1 MLIWYRAQAPEAPPR
16 FPELPSRAPVLSKPG
31 GASAFEGW
39 SGRQSCSA
47 ILVCMSDSAG
57 ATPFSEEPD
66 PGGVPAG
73 RPVQRGPAVV
83 LTRPYVTWT
92 IIAITFFFFLLQF
105 FPPLQLQSRFAFA
118 PMLAHEEPWRALTA
132 ALVHAQPNP
141 SHVLFNMLGLFFF
154 GSFVERSMGHV
165 FMLVTYVIGAFGGSV
180 LTLVLAA
187 PGTPEFSSAYVGASG
202 AVFAVVGTLLAP
214 TSRLDRNLMGIVL
227 FLCLN
232 MALVTV
238 DSNIAWQAHLG
249 GLAVGFVLGVARVMP
264 RGAGILAKRYVR
276 GGIGVEPTPAVPASS
291 SSARGVFWAGAVL
304 TTVVLVAAYA
314 VV

>member
-1 MLIWYRAQAPEAPPR
+1 
-16 FPELPSRAPVLSKPG
+16 
-31 GASAFEGW
+31 
-39 SGRQSCSA
+39 
-47 ILVCMSDSAG
+47 MSESAG
-57 ATPFSEEPD
+57 AAPFSEEPD
-66 PGGVPAG
+66 PGSVPAQQASSSG
-73 RPVQRGPAVV
+73 SAIV

-92 IIAITFFFFLLQF
+92 IIAITFVFFLLQF
-105 FPPLQLQSRFAFA
+105 LPSLELQRRFAFA
-118 PMLAHEEPWRALTA
+118 PVLAHEEPWRALTA

-154 GSFVERSMGHV
+154 GSFVERSVGHV
-165 FMLVTYVIGAFGGSV
+165 FMLVTYVVGAFGGSV
-180 LTLVLAA
+180 LTLLLAA

-232 MALVTV
+232 MALVTI

-249 GLAVGFVLGVARVMP
+249 GLAVGFVLGIARVMP

-276 GGIGVEPTPAVPASS
+276 GGIGMEPTPVVPASS
-291 SSARGVFWAGAVL
+291 PAARIAFWVAAVL
-304 TTVVLVAAYA
+304 TTIVLVAAYT